1 MLIDPTAGGFWGELR
16 GTIEHPL
23 VSEFQRESAL
33 LRHVG
38 IEKVSLQAAREFA
51 PAPGAEILA
60 ESFGKPLIFG
70 QWRGERRWLVLP
82 FDLESSDFVLR
93 TAFPI
98 LLGNIV
104 ESLRRETDV
113 AAVEPLPGPVESAL
127 AKTAPDDAPSSAS
140 ASAGVTVNWWSGF
153 PLWWWA
159 ACFGMCWLL
168 GEWWSFSRRITE

>member
-1 MLIDPTAGGFWGELR
+1 LKGA
-16 GTIEHPL
+16 IEQPL
-23 VSEFQRESAL
+23 VSEFARESPL

-38 IEKVSLQAAREFA
+38 IDKVGLQTAREFV
-51 PAPGAEILA
+51 PAPGAQVLA

-70 QWRGERRWLVLP
+70 RWNGERRWLVLP
-82 FDLESSDFVLR
+82 FDLDSSDLVLR

-104 ESLRRETDV
+104 ESQRTDEPV
-113 AAVEPLPGPVESAL
+113 AAVDPLPGPVESAL
-127 AKTAPDDAPSSAS
+127 ARTVPDEAPVAGASAPDAPGIA
-140 ASAGVTVNWWSGF
+140 WWSSF

-159 ACFGMCWLL
+159 ACFGLCWLL